1 MKNNFLKKLT
11 QGLVMM
17 LAIPLLTMC
26 NNPEQKMDDNK
37 AEAKVD
43 ATAGESKELMKRA
56 EIDDKYKWD
65 LTDLYADD
73 AAWEADYKSLETML
87 PKIASFKGKLGNSAE
102 MLLKYLK
109 FEEELNTKFEKV
121 HMYSSLNKDLDL
133 KNEKYQGMYQR
144 VMNLANQ
151 LSADASFIQ
160 PELLAIP
167 DAKLKSF
174 INSSPEMQHFSHY
187 IDNMVR
193 FKKYTLSEE
202 EEKLMALAGPANQTF
217 QTSYRQYTG
226 ADMVYPKVKDENGEE
241 VQMSPARYYTAMTS
255 KDRGYRERAYKAIY
269 EPFMASKNL
278 LSSNY
283 NGHVQTHIF
292 NAKARGYENSLQAA
306 LFQNNIPVDVYHNL
320 VDAVNENLD
329 PLQRWCSYKKKKLGV
344 EKMHPYDT
352 YVILFQA
359 TEKKYTPDEAMDL
372 CLKALKPLGEEYI
385 KDLKFAFDNRWV
397 DFYETESK
405 RSGAYSTG
413 AAKGVHPYVLM
424 NWGFTLNDVFT
435 LAHEMGHNMHSWYT
449 SNNQDFPYAD
459 YPIFV
464 AEVASI
470 TNETLL
476 MKYLIDNAETKEEK
490 LFLIETGLNNIK
502 GTFYRQTRFAQF
514 EMEAHEMIEA
524 GTPMTPDSYAKLF
537 GDMYQKY
544 WGPNMEVDE
553 QERNS
558 WPRIHH
564 FYYNFYVYQ
573 YATSMAA
580 AEALAAKMIDEG
592 QPAIDKYL
600 AFLKSGKTKYAIE
613 TLKVAGVDMTKK
625 EPVLSLI
632 KKANTLLDELEELDK

>member
-1 MKNNFLKKLT
+1 MKNNIFTKF
-11 QGLVMM
+11 MM
-17 LAIPLLTMC
+17 GAIIMMITPFF
-26 NNPEQKMDDNK
+26 
-37 AEAKVD
+37 AEL
-43 ATAGESKELMKRA
+43 ATAQESSELMKRA

-73 AAWEADYKSLETML
+73 ASWEADFTKLEGL
-87 PKIASFKGKLGNSAE
+87 VKKVGSFKGTLGNSAAS
-102 MLLKYLK
+102 LQKYLK
-109 FEEELNTKFEKV
+109 FEQEVSTMFEKI
-121 HMYSSLNKDLDL
+121 HMYSSLSKDLDL

-144 VMNLANQ
+144 VMTLVNKLGAEG
-151 LSADASFIQ
+151 SYVQ
-160 PELLAIP
+160 PEMLAIP

-174 INSSPEMQHFSHY
+174 INSTPELKHYAHY

-193 FKKYTLSEE
+193 FKKYTLSED
-202 EEKLMALAGPANQTF
+202 EEKLMALAAPANQTF
-217 QTSYRQYTG
+217 RTSYGQYTG
-226 ADMVYPKVKDENGEE
+226 ADIKYPKVTDENGEE
-241 VQMSPARYYTAMTS
+241 VQMSPARYYSAMTN
-255 KDRGYRERAYKAIY
+255 KDRDYRERAYKAIY
-269 EPFMASKNL
+269 EPFMASMNM

-283 NGHVQTHIF
+283 NGHIQTHVF
-292 NAKARGYENSLQAA
+292 NAKARGYDNSLHAA
-306 LFQNNIPVDVYHNL
+306 LFQNNIPVDVYKNL
-320 VDAVNENLD
+320 VNSVNENLD

-344 EKMHPYDT
+344 DKMHPYDT

-359 TEKKYTPDEAMDL
+359 TEKKYTPDEGMAL
-372 CLKALKPLGEEYI
+372 CLEALKPLGEEYI
-385 KDLKFAFDNRWV
+385 KDLKFAFENRWV
-397 DFYETESK
+397 DFYETDSK

-449 SNNQDFPYAD
+449 SNNQEFPYAD

-476 MKYLIDNAETKEEK
+476 MHYLIDNAETKEEK
-490 LFLIETGLNNIK
+490 MFLLETGLNNLK
-502 GTFYRQTRFAQF
+502 GTFFRQTRFAQF

-524 GTPMTPDSYAKLF
+524 GTPMTPDSYASLF

-544 WGPNMEVDE
+544 WGEDMEVDE

-580 AEALAAKMIDEG
+580 AEALAAKMIADG

-600 AFLKSGKTKYAIE
+600 AFLKSGKTMYAIE
-613 TLKVAGVDMTKK
+613 TLKVAGVDMTEKA
-625 EPVLSLI
+625 PVLSLI
-632 KKANTLLDELEELDK
+632 KKANTLMDELEGLDK